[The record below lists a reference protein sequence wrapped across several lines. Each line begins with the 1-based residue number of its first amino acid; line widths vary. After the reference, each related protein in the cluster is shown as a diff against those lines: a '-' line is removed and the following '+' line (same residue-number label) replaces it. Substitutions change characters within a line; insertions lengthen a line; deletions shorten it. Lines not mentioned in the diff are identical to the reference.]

1 MSARFGSRF
10 LIAFLALS
18 SAAQQTKSGDL
29 EGLLTDGVALS
40 QQADYAHAI
49 PVLERARKLAPRNY
63 QANLLLGVDFL
74 RSGHPANALA
84 PLRIAAEAH
93 VDETAEGYLGRQRRR
108 KVNLRSP
115 RKLLK
120 QLSCGHRTLNRH

>member
-10 LIAFLALS
+10 LIAFVAVS

-49 PVLERARKLAPRNY
+49 PILERARELAPDNY

-74 RSGHPANALA
+74 RSGRPANAMA
-84 PLRIAAEAH
+84 PLRIAAQGH
-93 VDETAEGYLGRQRRR
+93 VDETAEGYLGEAEKEQ
-108 KVNLRSP
+108 
-115 RKLLK
+115 
-120 QLSCGHRTLNRH
+120 G